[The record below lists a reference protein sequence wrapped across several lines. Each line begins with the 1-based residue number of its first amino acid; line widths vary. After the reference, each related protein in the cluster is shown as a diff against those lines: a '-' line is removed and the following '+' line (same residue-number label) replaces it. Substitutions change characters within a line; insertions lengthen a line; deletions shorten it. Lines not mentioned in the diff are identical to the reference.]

1 MKNRKGMNGQMRR
14 LINYVGSSLWLLLTL
29 AACQQ
34 EEWEDKRIEPNDGVL
49 RFKGI
54 NAQQVQVSTRNT
66 TMKGYFKENSHYRI
80 WAYGDKTGEDN
91 RTLRFNATGIE
102 TLVNGA
108 HYITFPN
115 VAGNE
120 AKLSFENDKDVIDFY
135 GLIDPAQQK
144 QAIEDNYVDYVT
156 SYLKP
161 AENSEPPIY
170 TVKLQNDTLPDLR
183 YAVKKDCNQENVG
196 FVIPLEFKHILSKVS
211 FEIVQEEANGGNK
224 YGDLHLEGIKVLNQ
238 SGSGTFNI
246 KSGLFTGF
254 AEEDKN
260 DYAVNLPTQN
270 DTADK
275 SIPITTAPKEAGSI
289 LLFPMI
295 EKVLTKENM
304 LKVAVTLSGTKEVL
318 EQFAESEEI
327 EQENGKHLLTITCP
341 IYANPGFT
349 SNEDETQQE
358 PLRLTSNYEYVLQFM
373 IMNNDVRI
381 ITIVPRVYEWLDGEN
396 EQGNG
401 YEEQDLGQPVT
412 FNGVVWSDRN
422 LGATSA
428 HPLDNVEE
436 WRKSV
441 GYFYQFDRNIPYFT
455 NTYTDGRVNL
465 YTPLEEAL
473 HEEKAAEGENITN
486 FGGKKRK
493 LYPVVNYSAWELT
506 VYPNEEQIQPVRG
519 NSGKY
524 ISQIGV
530 LPSGSEKP
538 YWGVAVDA
546 GSPGETD
553 LWKKSVQPC
562 PKGWR
567 IPTRE
572 DFMGIMPGSDY
583 AGNLTFRIYK
593 TPTGGGWRP
602 DNTEKEH
609 DFAEDFKANG
619 TGITTIA
626 KPLTP
631 MIREDGEKVA
641 YFGAFPCL
649 YREEQNDP
657 LDGYK
662 SCYILSMCEDDWVR
676 ALDGSKRLRK
686 EDDFV
691 YNWGVIYGIK
701 NVGTAKAYRVKWEIK
716 LVGKHTT
723 IKNIT
728 SAAQYCTN
736 SNTTQ
741 YEKVTGEKYDDGLY
755 GVLVIS
761 RYPATQNDNFRPAAN
776 GSYEWV
782 AKKKEWW
789 SNPAETLYLPIC
801 GVGGKWNTGHLYN
814 IGTEGWY
821 GTSVSSS
828 NDNNKKNMAWL
839 KMAGSS
845 NSNQGVFYCTESPKY
860 DIVSLRCV
868 RDN

>member
-289 LLFPMI
+289 LLF
-295 EKVLTKENM
+295 
-304 LKVAVTLSGTKEVL
+304 
-318 EQFAESEEI
+318 
-327 EQENGKHLLTITCP
+327 
-341 IYANPGFT
+341 
-349 SNEDETQQE
+349 
-358 PLRLTSNYEYVLQFM
+358 R
-373 IMNNDVRI
+373 
-381 ITIVPRVYEWLDGEN
+381 
-396 EQGNG
+396 
-401 YEEQDLGQPVT
+401 
-412 FNGVVWSDRN
+412 
-422 LGATSA
+422 
-428 HPLDNVEE
+428 
-436 WRKSV
+436 
-441 GYFYQFDRNIPYFT
+441 
-455 NTYTDGRVNL
+455 
-465 YTPLEEAL
+465 
-473 HEEKAAEGENITN
+473 
-486 FGGKKRK
+486 
-493 LYPVVNYSAWELT
+493 
-506 VYPNEEQIQPVRG
+506 
-519 NSGKY
+519 
-524 ISQIGV
+524 
-530 LPSGSEKP
+530 
-538 YWGVAVDA
+538 
-546 GSPGETD
+546 
-553 LWKKSVQPC
+553 
-562 PKGWR
+562 
-567 IPTRE
+567 
-572 DFMGIMPGSDY
+572 
-583 AGNLTFRIYK
+583 
-593 TPTGGGWRP
+593 
-602 DNTEKEH
+602 
-609 DFAEDFKANG
+609 
-619 TGITTIA
+619 
-626 KPLTP
+626 
-631 MIREDGEKVA
+631 
-641 YFGAFPCL
+641 
-649 YREEQNDP
+649 
-657 LDGYK
+657 
-662 SCYILSMCEDDWVR
+662 
-676 ALDGSKRLRK
+676 
-686 EDDFV
+686 
-691 YNWGVIYGIK
+691 
-701 NVGTAKAYRVKWEIK
+701 
-716 LVGKHTT
+716 
-723 IKNIT
+723 
-728 SAAQYCTN
+728 
-736 SNTTQ
+736 
-741 YEKVTGEKYDDGLY
+741 
-755 GVLVIS
+755 
-761 RYPATQNDNFRPAAN
+761 
-776 GSYEWV
+776 
-782 AKKKEWW
+782 
-789 SNPAETLYLPIC
+789 
-801 GVGGKWNTGHLYN
+801 
-814 IGTEGWY
+814 
-821 GTSVSSS
+821 
-828 NDNNKKNMAWL
+828 
-839 KMAGSS
+839 
-845 NSNQGVFYCTESPKY
+845 
-860 DIVSLRCV
+860 
-868 RDN
+868 